1 MTTQEGNVESARAEW
16 RNARDEAEI
25 MRLCIQ
31 HGHMIIG
38 ELICSATQHD
48 VVVGE
53 IKQHIEEWTEHQ
65 RLYEQRMSEIL
76 EAQREEAAK
85 SERTR

>member
-1 MTTQEGNVESARAEW
+1 MTTQEGNVESARVEW

-38 ELICSATQHD
+38 ELICSAGRHD

-53 IKQHIEEWTEHQ
+53 IKEHITTWEEQQQIH
-65 RLYEQRMSEIL
+65 EQRMDEIL

-85 SERTR
+85 SEHTR